1 MKSATRLLVVVF
13 ILSVFLVGCRNDF
26 NQNWAHSVVGYKI
39 SKKLFWKTGFH
50 RLEAGKKEKG
60 QSRKK
65 DTIFGSRYFQRG
77 YSESSL

>member
-39 SKKLFWKTGFH
+39 SKNTNKITIGVIDA
-50 RLEAGKKEKG
+50 ETIVDGEKG
-60 QSRKK
+60 VLKLKQDRK
-65 DTIFGSRYFQRG
+65 SVV
-77 YSESSL
+77 